1 MWRKWGFLGASSSS
15 SSRVAVVVV
24 VVLKAIR
31 YCCKLRWGIIKDDG
45 ILLQTSPELTACS
58 TRRCCDK
65 VWAQGGA
72 GGSATGQRRL
82 LNPFLQEEKEH
93 E

>member
-1 MWRKWGFLGASSSS
+1 MWRKWGFLGAIII
-15 SSRVAVVVV
+15 SSRVVVVVV

-45 ILLQTSPELTACS
+45 ILLQMSPELTACS

-65 VWAQGGA
+65 VWAQGG
-72 GGSATGQRRL
+72 GGRLCYGAEAFAQPFPARR
-82 LNPFLQEEKEH
+82 ERT
-93 E
+93 